1 MYCNLINSNNQ
12 SLGKCISLLRLLHLV
27 HQNIKLLF
35 FYEFYIHKISIL
47 FKSYFY
53 GNFKFC
59 FFFYFTKS
67 TKKKYYAVDVRNSCN
82 TTCSVSF
89 CLAEKKKKNIFSN
102 FSIFA
107 FFCSNIFFFYI
118 FWCMENYKSILLLS
132 LPLFTSLT
140 FVSFYPLTSAQVYGL
155 YKNKENLHVIV
166 F

>member
-1 MYCNLINSNNQ
+1 MYKSTI
-12 SLGKCISLLRLLHLV
+12 LRLLHLV

-47 FKSYFY
+47 FKSNFY

-89 CLAEKKKKNIFSN
+89 CLAEKKEKYFLELFDFCIF
-102 FSIFA
+102 
-107 FFCSNIFFFYI
+107 
-118 FWCMENYKSILLLS
+118 
-132 LPLFTSLT
+132 LFEHFLFLHFLVHGKLQKHSSS
-140 FVSFYPLTSAQVYGL
+140 VSPSFY
-155 YKNKENLHVIV
+155 
-166 F
+166 

>member
-1 MYCNLINSNNQ
+1 M
-12 SLGKCISLLRLLHLV
+12 LHLV

-89 CLAEKKKKNIFSN
+89 CFAEKKRKIFSRTFRFLHFFVRT
-102 FSIFA
+102 FSFFTFSGAWKTTKA
-107 FFCSNIFFFYI
+107 FFFC
-118 FWCMENYKSILLLS
+118 LS
-132 LPLFTSLT
+132 LFLLASRSFLFTLSLQLRCMGYTKIKQT
-140 FVSFYPLTSAQVYGL
+140 FMS
-155 YKNKENLHVIV
+155 
-166 F
+166 